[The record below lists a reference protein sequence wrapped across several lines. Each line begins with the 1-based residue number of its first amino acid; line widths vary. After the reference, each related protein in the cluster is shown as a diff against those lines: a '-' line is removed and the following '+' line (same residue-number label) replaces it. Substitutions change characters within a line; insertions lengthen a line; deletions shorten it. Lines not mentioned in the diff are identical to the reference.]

1 MEMKKQ
7 ACQAFAL
14 IAGTFIVPNAIG
26 AEPSNIPSESRD
38 VAALH
43 TLWNN
48 YQQAITRKDATTLL
62 GMYVSGE
69 APVLGGFAPK
79 SYAVVSA
86 ANKQPVPRILPSTA
100 KEDVTGEVRLP
111 PDQTENLD
119 IHSDGEVGSVSWDY
133 KAKIGHGRIIW
144 ATIHTNDGW
153 KIASVVYSINV
164 PAADSANASKQ

>member
-1 MEMKKQ
+1 MKKQ
-7 ACQAFAL
+7 VCRTFAL
-14 IAGTFIVPNAIG
+14 VAGTFFVPYAIG
-26 AEPSNIPSESRD
+26 AEPPNTQHESRD

-48 YQQAITRKDATTLL
+48 YQQAIAKKDATALL

-86 ANKQPVPRILPSTA
+86 ANKQPVPRTLPSTA
-100 KEDVTGEVRLP
+100 KQDVTGEVRLP

-119 IHSDGEVGSVSWDY
+119 IRSDGEVGSVSWDY
-133 KAKIGHGRIIW
+133 KAKVGHGRIIW
-144 ATIHTNDGW
+144 TTIHTNDGW

-164 PAADSANASKQ
+164 PAADSANASK

>member
-1 MEMKKQ
+1 MKKRT
-7 ACQAFAL
+7 CQAFAL
-14 IAGTFIVPNAIG
+14 IAGTFIVPYAMGAQSNAQH
-26 AEPSNIPSESRD
+26 ESQD

-48 YQQAITRKDATTLL
+48 YQQAIAKKDATALL
-62 GMYVSGE
+62 GMYVNEE
-69 APVLGGFAPK
+69 APILGGFAPK

-86 ANKQPVPRILPSTA
+86 ANKQPVPRTLPITA
-100 KEDVTGEVRLP
+100 KQDVAGEIRMP

-133 KAKIGHGRIIW
+133 KAKVGHGRIIW

-164 PAADSANASKQ
+164 PAADDAAAPK